1 MTATHV
7 IIQEKSANQAVHW
20 TPTPALFMKFC
31 GRLSVHL
38 YSNGHYRVGAGE
50 LNVRGENRVPL
61 ENSGSILLQKAKEEH
76 LKIFEIDSD
85 GIGVHWPILDEDLS
99 ISGLLRSVGRED
111 LVISDI
117 PSIYSEDFEAK
128 AS

>member
-1 MTATHV
+1 MNK
-7 IIQEKSANQAVHW
+7 IYDIQDFMV
-20 TPTPALFMKFC
+20 TPEEISFMIK
-31 GRLSVHL
+31 
-38 YSNGHYRVGAGE
+38 
-50 LNVRGENRVPL
+50 GENIRVPL